1 MLCHNANEGGITMT
15 RWGDVP
21 ILTQYEKHDWL
32 LNNFFIAKNACFTY
46 LINYL
51 SDERLFELLLELT

>member
-1 MLCHNANEGGITMT
+1 MT